1 MEWRL
6 KPEDTRLLLKSLF
19 ALVIIGIVAAVLVIP
34 SRARLAEL
42 DTAIAG
48 VQEKIARQEAFA
60 PMFVELRLAA
70 EREAGVS
77 FGFPAH
83 APLDRQRLQDLPG
96 LVQDKAQA
104 AGLGVL
110 EMTLDVN
117 SVLLDR
123 SRVMLQGVFSG
134 QLAQFRLFYLEL
146 QSLPSLNRV
155 ERVEVRAVP
164 EGLEF
169 FVQMR
174 FALT

>member
-1 MEWRL
+1 
-6 KPEDTRLLLKSLF
+6 
-19 ALVIIGIVAAVLVIP
+19 
-34 SRARLAEL
+34 
-42 DTAIAG
+42 
-48 VQEKIARQEAFA
+48 
-60 PMFVELRLAA
+60 
-70 EREAGVS
+70 
-77 FGFPAH
+77 
-83 APLDRQRLQDLPG
+83 
-96 LVQDKAQA
+96 
-104 AGLGVL
+104 
-110 EMTLDVN
+110 MTLDVN

>member
-1 MEWRL
+1 MDVRL
-6 KPEDTRLLLKSLF
+6 KPEDTRLLIK
-19 ALVIIGIVAAVLVIP
+19 ALIALALTGVVAAVLVLP
-34 SRARLAEL
+34 SRSRLKAL
-42 DTAIAG
+42 DEAIAG
-48 VQEKIARQEAFA
+48 VQGKISSQEAFA
-60 PMFVELRLAA
+60 PVFADLRRAA
-70 EREAGVS
+70 DREAGAS
-77 FGFPAH
+77 FGFPAR
-83 APLDRQRLQDLPG
+83 APLDRQHLQELPG
-96 LVQDKAQA
+96 MVQDKAQA

-110 EMTLDVN
+110 EMNLDVN
-117 SVLLDR
+117 SVLMDR

-155 ERVEVRAVP
+155 ERVEIRAVP